1 MNRFTEL
8 LYTEIWPLK
17 KKKTFKINDIKNNIY
32 FFKYY
37 KYILHMDAK
46 FL

>member
-1 MNRFTEL
+1 MAIE
-8 LYTEIWPLK
+8 
-17 KKKTFKINDIKNNIY
+17 KKKTFKINDIKYFIHY

-37 KYILHMDAK
+37 KYILHMDTK